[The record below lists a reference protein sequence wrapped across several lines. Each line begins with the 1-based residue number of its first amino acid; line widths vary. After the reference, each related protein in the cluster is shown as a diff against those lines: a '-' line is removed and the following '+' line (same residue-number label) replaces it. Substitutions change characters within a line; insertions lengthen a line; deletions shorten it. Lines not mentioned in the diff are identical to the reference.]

1 MAQVTNVHF
10 YAGELDGGGHNAKGL
25 HRLHLGVEETIADAG
40 AINHVGL
47 TLGKLAVAL

>member
-1 MAQVTNVHF
+1 MNGTITHSA
-10 YAGELDGGGHNAKGL
+10 AKPAPKL
-25 HRLHLGVEETIADAG
+25 AKKI

>member
-10 YAGELDGGGHNAKGL
+10 HPGEPDCGGHNAKGFD
-25 HRLHLGVEETIADAG
+25 RLDFGVEETIADAG

>member
-10 YAGELDGGGHNAKGL
+10 HPGELNGSGHNAKGFD
-25 HRLHLGVEETIADAG
+25 RLYLSVEETIADAG

-47 TLGKLAVAL
+47 TLGS